1 MDPDQLFI
9 NLQLSF
15 DPSQGTAATPAT
27 LQVQRPSAV
36 LNRMQDFYFTVMRLQ
51 FPAATIPVSA
61 AMLKVG
67 SDYSENLTIHSFAI
81 SYREITIE
89 CPVFWISS
97 TDLYGPKTGI
107 VTTCLQLEPYYL
119 AYDFDVIMQMWSE
132 ALLPGFQLIQANYPD
147 EFDSVPA
154 PYFFW
159 DKTVN
164 KPVLVVPPQCL
175 DSAQYPLAIYFNAEM
190 AALFNGFP
198 LYQESNNN
206 EDGADIKFR
215 VKEVGSPL
223 INGMY
228 YIYPFN
234 YTPTYMCPCS
244 SLQVVT
250 DIPLVYEAIQQQNYS
265 FGQVGLTVPPQS
277 SDINPSQ
284 SIATDFQ
291 LDFANPTNFL
301 TSFIYNKTEDVR
313 FATVAGQGRLTNF
326 SLSLNWVSVD
336 NRVVP
341 LYLLPLCNATIKLMF
356 IRKELLK
363 RS

>member
-67 SDYSENLTIHSFAI
+67 SNYSDNLTIHSFAMSYKDIAI
-81 SYREITIE
+81 S

-119 AYDFDVIMQMWSE
+119 AYDFDVIMQMWSA
-132 ALLPGFQLIQANYPD
+132 ALVPAFQEIQFNYP
-147 EFDSVPA
+147 ELA
-154 PYFFW
+154 GATCPYFFW

-164 KPVLVVPPQCL
+164 KPVLVAPAACL
-175 DSAQYPLAIYFNAEM
+175 DDQEYPLALYFNAEM

-198 LYQESNNN
+198 LYQESNN
-206 EDGADIKFR
+206 DPDSADIKFR
-215 VKEVGSPL
+215 IKEVGSPF
-223 INGMY
+223 IDNMY
-228 YIYPFN
+228 YVYPFS
-234 YTPTYMCPCS
+234 YTPTYLCPCS
-244 SLQVVT
+244 SLQVIT

-265 FGQVGLTVPPQS
+265 FGQVGLTIPPQS

-291 LDFANPTNFL
+291 LDFSDPANFL

-313 FATVAGQGRLTNF
+313 FATIAGQGRLTNF

-341 LYLLPLCNATIKLMF
+341 LYLLPLCNATLKLMF